1 MTALDFSEEKF
12 IHRQQIV
19 QLLRLAIDKRWR
31 FTYMT
36 IDGKKVI
43 SHPVSLRSVN
53 VESGTF
59 TLDRELVNEGCNVK
73 QQVLFRGQT
82 GGLSILFQCR
92 VSDGVNADSNGIVR
106 PAYEA
111 ELPYEIRCTQL
122 RSSRR
127 VNLQE
132 LKEDCPATLYLAM
145 GYKLE
150 GKLIDISVS
159 GAQILIG
166 GDQSDRFRN
175 LQILESCS
183 INLEH
188 DFTLRSGAQLTSMRY
203 VEGDDT
209 SVVHCQFDEMA
220 DEDELRLCSFIC
232 STLTEHA
239 ALAPA

>member
-19 QLLRLAIDKRWR
+19 ELLRLAIDKRWR

-36 IDGKKVI
+36 VEGKKVT
-43 SHPVSLRSVN
+43 SHPVALRSVN
-53 VESGTF
+53 IDAGTF
-59 TLDRELVNEGCNVK
+59 TLDRELVNEGCNVS

-92 VSDGVNADSNGIVR
+92 VSDGVSADSDGIVR
-106 PAYEA
+106 PAYVA

-122 RSSRR
+122 RDGRR
-127 VNLQE
+127 INVQTQPDE
-132 LKEDCPATLYLAM
+132 FPATLYLAM

-166 GDQSDRFRN
+166 GNQSDRFRN
-175 LQILESCS
+175 LQILESCT
-183 INLEH
+183 INLEQ
-188 DFTLRSGAQLTSMRY
+188 DFVLRSGAQLTGMRY
-203 VEGDDT
+203 VEVDDA

-232 STLTEHA
+232 S
-239 ALAPA
+239 ALSENSSAIPA